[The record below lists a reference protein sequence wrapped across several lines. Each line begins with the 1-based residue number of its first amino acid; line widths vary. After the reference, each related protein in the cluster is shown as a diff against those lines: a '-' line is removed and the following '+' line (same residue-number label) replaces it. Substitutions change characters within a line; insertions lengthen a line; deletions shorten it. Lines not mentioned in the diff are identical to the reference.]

1 MCVCVCV
8 CNFHT
13 LLIFAN
19 LMNGATSHL
28 TSLLCK
34 SSVSK
39 YMIMAR
45 SVTNEIIKKIIILIS
60 NYHYGVVVYGCMH
73 LKKWNI

>member
-1 MCVCVCV
+1 
-8 CNFHT
+8 
-13 LLIFAN
+13 
-19 LMNGATSHL
+19 MNNA

-45 SVTNEIIKKIIILIS
+45 SITNEITKKKKIKLIS
-60 NYHYGVVVYGCMH
+60 HYHYGVVVYNFTH
-73 LKKWNI
+73 PKNWNK

>member
-1 MCVCVCV
+1 
-8 CNFHT
+8 
-13 LLIFAN
+13 
-19 LMNGATSHL
+19 MNNATSHL

-34 SSVSK
+34 SSISK
-39 YMIMAR
+39 YMIMSR

-60 NYHYGVVVYGCMH
+60 NYHYGVVIYGFMH